1 LAGLG
6 LAVNGDGAKTC
17 KVTVIILSGPGVF
30 VSFTEKLVVPFAARL
45 AQAVLPAIATGVNLS
60 AVLVAVAVPLAG
72 VTVSQSGR
80 AGDELTVNGVPPV
93 AVDVNARDCA
103 TPAV

>member
-1 LAGLG
+1 MAGLG

-17 KVTVIILSGPGVF
+17 KVTLIILSGPGVF
-30 VSFTEKLVVPFAARL
+30 VSFTAKLVVLFAARPP
-45 AQAVLPAIATGVNLS
+45 QAEPPATATGVNLS
-60 AVLVAVAVPLAG
+60 AVLAAVAVPLAG

-93 AVDVNARDCA
+93 AVDVSARACE